1 MEFLA
6 YCPECKKR
14 VQAAVPMT
22 KTRRL
27 LQKALETRSEVRLI
41 HRSDTGD
48 HVWKLPIKD
57 YDKVLNL
64 LQDGIL

>member
-1 MEFLA
+1 
-6 YCPECKKR
+6 
-14 VQAAVPMT
+14 MT